1 VRFVK
6 SSKGLAVSSNRR
18 IPTTTLKRKSQ
29 QMYPT
34 GAVRRPILGKCGTE
48 IHPGIWY
55 IASSRPAAV
64 HACSKSKT
72 NETKPKRLLGTT
84 QILRNYI
91 RYSRKMVSRVAK
103 SIKKKTPGVNADDV
117 NAYMRYRLLSRN
129 RMSYRQNAAIA
140 RRRQMLL
147 SSIRQNRSRRCS
159 LEVTSRPRKA
169 WHTLGNGPSRNFPYL
184 RRCCTVAAS
193 ACSVVEVALE
203 TLRLLVRYRAPSC
216 MLPSCRLER
225 CCSTGGRCMRRKS
238 KAD

>member
-103 SIKKKTPGVNADDV
+103 TIKKKNPD
-117 NAYMRYRLLSRN
+117 
-129 RMSYRQNAAIA
+129 AAIA